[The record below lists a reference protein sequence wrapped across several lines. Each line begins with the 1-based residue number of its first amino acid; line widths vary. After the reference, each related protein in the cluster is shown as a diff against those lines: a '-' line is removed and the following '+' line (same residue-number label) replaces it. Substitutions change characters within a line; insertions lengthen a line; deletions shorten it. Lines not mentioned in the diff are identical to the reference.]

1 MDASGPFFLAGCA
14 IIGAIAGLTHLPDR
28 NANMSGTAPPVVPDS
43 FIPVPPA
50 PTQKSSTVRYRA
62 DGAGQFWIPA
72 KANSVRLQFL
82 VDTGAGEV
90 VFNKRDA
97 ARLGIDVDH
106 LNFDGRSSTAN
117 GIVRTARA
125 QIASLSV
132 GPFTFIDVRVS
143 INDGD
148 LDFPLLGMAF
158 LRRLNVAIGKGVL
171 TLSDAL

>member
-1 MDASGPFFLAGCA
+1 MGAPGPLILAGCA
-14 IIGAIAGLTHLPDR
+14 IIGAVVGLAHLPDR
-28 NANMSGTAPPVVPDS
+28 DTSTSGIAPPLIPDS
-43 FIPVPPA
+43 FIPRPSA
-50 PTQKSSTVRYRA
+50 PTHKSSTVRYRA

-72 KANSVRLQFL
+72 KANGVRMQFL
-82 VDTGAGEV
+82 VDTGAGNV
-90 VFNKRDA
+90 VFSKTDA

-106 LNFDGRSSTAN
+106 LSFDGRSSTAN
-117 GIVRTARA
+117 GTVRTAKA

-132 GPFTFIDVRVS
+132 GPFTFIDVWVS